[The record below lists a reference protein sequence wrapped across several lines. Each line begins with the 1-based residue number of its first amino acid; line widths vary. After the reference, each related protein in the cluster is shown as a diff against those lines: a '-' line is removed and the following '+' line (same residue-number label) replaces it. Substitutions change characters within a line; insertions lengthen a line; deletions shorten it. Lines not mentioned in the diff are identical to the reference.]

1 MGEACITVKDVTK
14 AFGEVTA
21 LKNLDLT
28 INKGEFVAFL
38 GASGCGK
45 STALRMIAGLSKPTS
60 GSIDLHGISANNGE
74 ISYVFQE
81 PTLMPWATVYDNV
94 YLPLRLKGKSR
105 RECDEQIRAALEMV
119 DLADFANI
127 YPRQL
132 SGGMKMRCSIA
143 RALIT
148 QPKLV
153 LMDEPFAALDEL
165 TRFRLN
171 DDLLSLWD
179 RFKWTA
185 IFVTHSVFEATYL
198 SSRTFVF
205 SPRISRVFA
214 EVAIDVPYPRSQDLR
229 TDTNFQ
235 HIARQSSQM
244 LSQAQNVEF

>member
-1 MGEACITVKDVTK
+1 
-14 AFGEVTA
+14 
-21 LKNLDLT
+21 
-28 INKGEFVAFL
+28 
-38 GASGCGK
+38 
-45 STALRMIAGLSKPTS
+45 
-60 GSIDLHGISANNGE
+60 
-74 ISYVFQE
+74 
-81 PTLMPWATVYDNV
+81 MPWATVYDNV

-105 RECDEQIRAALEMV
+105 KECDEQIRAALDMV

-214 EVAIDVPYPRSQDLR
+214 EVPIDVPYPRSQDLR

-244 LSQAQNVEF
+244 LSQAQDA